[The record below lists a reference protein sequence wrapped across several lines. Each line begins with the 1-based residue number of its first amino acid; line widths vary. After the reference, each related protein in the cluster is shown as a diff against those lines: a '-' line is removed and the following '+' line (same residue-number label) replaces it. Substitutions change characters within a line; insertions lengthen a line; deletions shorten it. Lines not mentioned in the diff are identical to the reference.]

1 MGKNSSK
8 NGLKSAQTDAE
19 NESAPDDLTPSQE
32 RAIAAL
38 LVTRSIAAAARK
50 ADVGERSIRRWLREN
65 EGFRTKLREV
75 REEALSH
82 ASLRLQQGATRA
94 VETMLELIQSK
105 NRIEVGRASLV
116 RAAIDLAFRSG
127 AYSDLAERVT
137 SLEENAPDQEDGR

>member
-1 MGKNSSK
+1 MGRKFSESPVEA
-8 NGLKSAQTDAE
+8 GQTDAE
-19 NESAPDDLTPSQE
+19 NVSVPDDLTPSQE
-32 RAIAAL
+32 RAVAAL
-38 LVTRSIAAAARK
+38 LETRSIAAAARK

-65 EGFRTKLREV
+65 EDFQTKLRQV

-105 NRIEVGRASLV
+105 ERIEVGRASLV

-127 AYSDLAERVT
+127 AYSDLAERIAT
-137 SLEENAPDQEDGR
+137 LEENAPDQEDGG